1 MPASSSPGGPGGPG
15 GAEGTASL
23 KKKIFFKLAA
33 VFYFL
38 KRMFLKKNYRS
49 LCENLHKLILLITAS
64 CTH

>member
-38 KRMFLKKNYRS
+38 FFFSRGLGVG
-49 LCENLHKLILLITAS
+49 LA
-64 CTH
+64 

>member
-1 MPASSSPGGPGGPG
+1 MPASASPGGPGGPG

-38 KRMFLKKNYRS
+38 FFFSRGLGVG
-49 LCENLHKLILLITAS
+49 LA
-64 CTH
+64 